1 MRILVAEDDES
12 IGGRVRAALGE
23 AGFAV
28 DLATDGRQAEFLGQ
42 TEVFDLAVLDLGLP
56 GMDGISVLHR
66 WREAGQR
73 FPVIVLTARSRWHD
87 KLAGFD
93 AGADDYLT
101 KPFEMDELVVRLK
114 ALIRRAGGHASSVL
128 RCGPLELDTLACRFR
143 LDGEQLALTAGEY
156 RLLACLMHQAGRTLS
171 RSELSERIYDRD
183 FDLDSN
189 VIDVLVGRIRKK
201 LAPHALIHTER
212 GLGFRLAAD

>member
-1 MRILVAEDDES
+1 MRVLLVEDDGDLRE
-12 IGGRVRAALGE
+12 RVRSA
-23 AGFAV
+23 
-28 DLATDGRQAEFLGQ
+28 LATQGFVVDAVADGREALWLGQ
-42 TEVFDLAVLDLGLP
+42 EENFDVAVLDLGLP
-56 GMDGISVLHR
+56 QLDGVSVLQR
-66 WREAGQR
+66 WREAGR
-73 FPVIVLTARSRWHD
+73 KLPVLVLTARSRWAD
-87 KLAGFD
+87 KLAGFS

-114 ALIRRAGGHASSVL
+114 ALIRRAGGHESPQL

-143 LDGEQLALTAGEY
+143 VDGAQLTLTAGEY
-156 RLLACLMHQAGRTLS
+156 RLLSYLMHHQGRTLS
-171 RSELSERIYDRD
+171 RTQLSEHLYDRD

-212 GLGFRLAAD
+212 GLGFRLAAQ